1 MAKTYPN
8 VFPEDSNS
16 SGERKV
22 FEYLKYNAPSSW
34 IVLHS
39 FRLPKHK
46 TVVFGEADFVV
57 IAPSYGVFIL
67 EVKSGGV
74 GFDGDN
80 WVFINRNREKNFK
93 KRGPFQQS
101 REAMFEIEKIIKEK
115 LGSDYGRT
123 DILYGYGVIFTD
135 EDAFPVAAITEDE
148 TWRLCQ
154 KSDNVDYVD
163 FIKKLHKNFVCE
175 LHQLGKRVPKEL
187 TPGDA
192 VRITNVL
199 RPIVDCV
206 VPFKSFIEASEQDI
220 LFLTEEQYACLDDI
234 EINDRIVVTGGAG
247 TGKTL
252 IAVEEA
258 KRTDVAQKVG
268 FFCYNRN
275 LADYIS
281 RSISSENVVVNSLHA
296 FMMKICE
303 NQTIDYDGTQEFFS
317 VILPEIAYESAKQ
330 KGILFDKIIVDEFQ
344 DLCTPEY
351 IKFFDVIL
359 KGSLFDGKFSFYGD
373 FVRQAIYNEAATLNT
388 LKTFTFFAQKRLT
401 INCRN
406 TLYIGNELINIT
418 GYEDKQYRLK
428 ITGEPVDFYVCN
440 SPEEES
446 KKLIDCIKVLKKK
459 GFQSSAIT
467 VLSAKRRENSII
479 NLCDREKFIIG
490 NYGDDPEA
498 YFAMFSTIQSFKGL
512 ESEIVVLVDVDD
524 YSDTRLMYIAL
535 SRARSKL
542 IVLETEQA
550 SKQRK
555 KLLLKG

>member
-22 FEYLKYNAPSSW
+22 FEYLKYNAPSDW

-46 TVVFGEADFVV
+46 IVIFGEADFVV
-57 IAPSYGVFIL
+57 IAPSYGIFIL

-80 WVFINRNREKNFK
+80 WVFINRKQEKSFK

-101 REAMFEIEKIIKEK
+101 REAMFEIERIVGEK
-115 LGSDYGRT
+115 LGTGYGRT

-135 EDAFPVAAITEDE
+135 EDSFPLKAVTEDE
-148 TWRLCQ
+148 TWRLYQ
-154 KSDNVDYVD
+154 KSDNVDYV
-163 FIKKLHKNFVCE
+163 FFVKKLHKNFISE

-187 TPGDA
+187 TPADA
-192 VRITNVL
+192 EKIVKVL

-206 VPFKSFIEASEQDI
+206 VPLKSFIEASEQDI
-220 LFLTEEQYACLDDI
+220 LSLTEEQYACLDDI

-258 KRTDVAQKVG
+258 KRIDVSWKVG
-268 FFCYNRN
+268 FFCFNRN
-275 LADYIS
+275 LADYI
-281 RSISSENVVVNSLHA
+281 RCSISSDNVVVYSLHA
-296 FMMKICE
+296 FMTKICE
-303 NQTIDYDGTQEFFS
+303 DMVIENEGTQEFFS
-317 VILPEIAYESAKQ
+317 VILLEIACEAAKQ
-330 KGILFDKIIVDEFQ
+330 KGIIFDKIIVDEFQ
-344 DLCTPEY
+344 DLCTLEY

-359 KGSLFDGKFSFYGD
+359 KGGLFDGKFTFYGD
-373 FVRQAIYNEAATLNT
+373 FVRQAIYNESATLDT
-388 LKTFTFFAQKRLT
+388 LKEFTFFAQKRLT

-418 GYEDKQYRLK
+418 GYEDKKYRLK

-440 SPEEES
+440 SAEEQS
-446 KKLIDCIKVLKKK
+446 KKLIDCVKELKKK
-459 GFQSSAIT
+459 GFKSSVIT
-467 VLSAKRRENSII
+467 VLSAKRREKSII

-490 NYGDDPEA
+490 NYGEDPDA
-498 YFAMFSTIQSFKGL
+498 YFAMFSTVQSFKGL
-512 ESEIVVLVDVDD
+512 ESEIVILVDVDD
-524 YSDTRLMYIAL
+524 YADVKLMYIAL

-542 IVLETEQA
+542 IVLETERA